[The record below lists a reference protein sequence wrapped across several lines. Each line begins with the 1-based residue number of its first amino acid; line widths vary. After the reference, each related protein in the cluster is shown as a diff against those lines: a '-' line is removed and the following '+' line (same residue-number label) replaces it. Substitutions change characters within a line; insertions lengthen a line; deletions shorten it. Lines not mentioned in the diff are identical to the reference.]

1 MEPWWFLE
9 PLLYTGFVISAIGVV
24 IGYIIHKLTD
34 GISDAPF
41 VIVLV
46 AAIPMIIATLLW
58 VIWGI
63 LWIFYQI
70 WSPFL

>member
-1 MEPWWFLE
+1 MGPWWFLE
-9 PLLYTGFVISAIGVV
+9 PLLYTGFVVSAIGVV
-24 IGYIIHKLTD
+24 IGYIIYKLTD
-34 GISDAPF
+34 GISDAPS

-46 AAIPMIIATLLW
+46 AAIPMIIAILLW

-70 WSPFL
+70 WSPFI

>member
-9 PLLYTGFVISAIGVV
+9 PLFYTGFVVSAIGDV
-24 IGYIIHKLTD
+24 IGYIIYKLTD
-34 GISDAPF
+34 GISDAPS

-46 AAIPMIIATLLW
+46 AAIPMIIAILLW

>member
-9 PLLYTGFVISAIGVV
+9 PLLYTGFVISV
-24 IGYIIHKLTD
+24 IGAVIGLIIHKLTD
-34 GISDAPF
+34 DISDTPY

-46 AAIPMIIATLLW
+46 AAIPMIIAILLW